1 MRHHAHS
8 RPRFFESWIFEA
20 LTEEL
25 AEDRPDAGAINLVL
39 DRLFR
44 DGATP
49 LVHPSTRPAF
59 VRPARCEVAE
69 LSALL
74 EGDDRS

>member
-1 MRHHAHS
+1 MDQHPP

-25 AEDRPDAGAINLVL
+25 AEDGEDASGIDLVL

-44 DGATP
+44 DGAQP
-49 LVHPSTRPAF
+49 LVMSSELPGALCS
-59 VRPARCEVAE
+59 ARCDVAE
-69 LSALL
+69 LSSLL
-74 EGDDRS
+74 EGDGRR

>member
-1 MRHHAHS
+1 MRHHVHS
-8 RPRFFESWIFEA
+8 RPRFFESWIFDA

-25 AEDRPDAGAINLVL
+25 AEDRPDASAINLVL

-49 LVHPSTRPAF
+49 AQPA
-59 VRPARCEVAE
+59 
-69 LSALL
+69 
-74 EGDDRS
+74 

>member
-1 MRHHAHS
+1 MRHYSHS
-8 RPRFFESWIFEA
+8 RPRFFEHWIFEA

-25 AEDRPDAGAINLVL
+25 ADDREDASGFNLVL

-44 DGATP
+44 AGSEP
-49 LVHPSTRPAF
+49 LVKPSARPAP
-59 VRPARCEVAE
+59 VGPARCDVAE
-69 LSALL
+69 LSRLL

>member
-1 MRHHAHS
+1 MRHHDYS

-25 AEDRPDAGAINLVL
+25 AEDRADATGIELVL

-44 DGATP
+44 AGAKP
-49 LVHPSTRPAF
+49 LVKPRTLPAV
-59 VRPARCEVAE
+59 VRPARCDIAE
-69 LSALL
+69 LSRLL
-74 EGDDRS
+74 EGDDPR